1 MRVHCIYPNYLTPDG
16 SAMSIGG
23 IQTYI
28 TNLIEVAKGLGYE
41 FTVYQCATESFDKE
55 QNGARVCGIVCSP
68 QQAPQMML
76 AACLKEFDVEKD
88 ILLFGT
94 DTYICKTPAG
104 VKSIGIQHGIF
115 WDKPER
121 LGCSRLWYFAEYVY
135 QCLKDWRT
143 VKRIERVKRLVCV
156 DYNFPNWYRALVAH
170 PRIITTV
177 IPNFAE
183 IAAENT
189 AKQADDDT
197 IRIIFARRL
206 FSYRGTRVF
215 GRAAKRLLAEHDNL
229 EITVAGTGPDE
240 KWLHDTLGQYDS
252 VRFITY
258 GSAESLAVH
267 EDKHIA
273 VVPTTGSEG
282 TSLSL
287 LEAMSAGCAVV
298 CTSVG
303 GMTDIV
309 IDGYNGLM
317 VNPSE
322 EDIYRALKRLVED
335 AALRQALARRGYDT
349 VKNGFSLEIW
359 QEKWKQVLQDM

>member
-16 SAMSIGG
+16 SDMSIGG

-28 TNLIEVAKGLGYE
+28 TNLIEVSKGLGYE
-41 FTVYQCATESFDKE
+41 FIVYQRATVRFDKE

-68 QQAPQMML
+68 KQAPKMLL

-94 DTYICKTPAG
+94 DTYIRKTPVG

-121 LGCSRLWYFAEYVY
+121 QGCSRLWYFAEFAYK
-135 QCLKDWRT
+135 CWRSWRT

-170 PRIITTV
+170 PRITTTV

-183 IAAENT
+183 IATDNT
-189 AKQADDDT
+189 AKQEKDDC
-197 IRIIFARRL
+197 IRIIFARRFFL
-206 FSYRGTRVF
+206 HRGTRVF
-215 GRAAKRLLAEHDNL
+215 GRATKRLLEEHDNL

-240 KWLHDTLGQYDS
+240 QWLHDTLDQYDG

-258 GSAESLAVH
+258 GSDESLAVH
-267 EDKHIA
+267 KDKHIA

-298 CTSVG
+298 CTGVG

-322 EDIYRALKRLVED
+322 EDVYRAVKRLVED
-335 AALRQALARRGYDT
+335 AALRQTLARRGYDT
-349 VKNGFSLEIW
+349 VKNGFSLENW
-359 QEKWKQVLQDM
+359 QEKWKQVLQEL